1 MAKSMNQKVD
11 EAFKGWKRKNPFSDR
26 QIGYWTLKSWRNH
39 SKKSLKDPIKKKQKE
54 YARRMFQKFE
64 TAIKKD
70 EAKKQESG
78 DTKITRSEVSMLL
91 RKQNMGLPKK
101 VFKDN
106 KLAIK
111 GVEPTKKDVE
121 KLAKDIKKAFATPTH
136 NKGRIGVAVRGLNR
150 FVKQNTRMLNE
161 LFGKMGRVMTD
172 LYKGENKESDPEF
185 QKKLREIAESNPE
198 IKTTSKLLAAN
209 WTQSTIIPKVA
220 ALAGLGAKVS
230 IGSLVAAKAAHAAGA
245 VSTATAPT
253 WVPWLAGVAVA
264 SLVTGFVFKRIVK
277 KVNQVKGKDK
287 GKSLAYDN
295 LAADIYAGYST
306 PESINK
312 EYSSKLDK
320 ILKSNK
326 DPDKMRDEI
335 LALYKDFDDNV
346 RPSIDKGVYLLGES
360 EGSEAGAFLK
370 RGEEKDLPAF
380 LRLKYFKDQYEAEDM
395 LVKEIEANSE
405 EISKM
410 ACDLFSGKTKISK
423 ETLDAL
429 KNHSEVLNTKKASA
443 RRVAHRYYRLASTFR

>member
-1 MAKSMNQKVD
+1 M
-11 EAFKGWKRKNPFSDR
+11 
-26 QIGYWTLKSWRNH
+26 L
-39 SKKSLKDPIKKKQKE
+39 KKSI
-54 YARRMFQKFE
+54 
-64 TAIKKD
+64 
-70 EAKKQESG
+70 
-78 DTKITRSEVSMLL
+78 RS
-91 RKQNMGLPKK
+91 
-101 VFKDN
+101 
-106 KLAIK
+106 
-111 GVEPTKKDVE
+111 
-121 KLAKDIKKAFATPTH
+121 
-136 NKGRIGVAVRGLNR
+136 
-150 FVKQNTRMLNE
+150 
-161 LFGKMGRVMTD
+161 
-172 LYKGENKESDPEF
+172 
-185 QKKLREIAESNPE
+185 
-198 IKTTSKLLAAN
+198 
-209 WTQSTIIPKVA
+209 
-220 ALAGLGAKVS
+220 
-230 IGSLVAAKAAHAAGA
+230 
-245 VSTATAPT
+245 
-253 WVPWLAGVAVA
+253 
-264 SLVTGFVFKRIVK
+264 
-277 KVNQVKGKDK
+277 KGKDK

-443 RRVAHRYYRLASTFR
+443 RRSLVDITQARFNLSVVFVSTLEVCLPLHSHDLLYCFTLVVDLELGYEEHYFPFLSLSSE